1 MVLKIYQID
10 AFATKSFEGNP
21 AAVVPLDDWIPDK
34 IMQNIAEENNL
45 SETAFFIGDGDDYH
59 IRWFTPKK
67 EVQLCGSATLA
78 SAFVIYEI
86 LKKKTDKI
94 KFKSLSGPLYVKK
107 NDRLL
112 RMSFPSQKPKECNMP
127 QILLGAIDQKPKFC
141 YSSEDYIAI
150 YSTEDEIS
158 QIKPDFKK
166 LKRLDLRGL
175 IVTAP
180 GKDYDFVSRAFF
192 PKYGIPED
200 PVTGSAHTQ
209 LVPYWSEIFGKTEL
223 KARQISKRGG
233 DIFCEYNDDRVI
245 ISGFAKLYLSGEIEI
260 YSC

>member
-34 IMQNIAEENNL
+34 IMQKIAEENNL
-45 SETAFFIGDGDDYH
+45 SETAFFIGDRGDYH

-67 EVQLCGSATLA
+67 EVELCGHATLA

-94 KFKSLSGPLYVKK
+94 KFKSLSGPLYVEK

-112 RMSFPSQKPKECNMP
+112 RMNFPSQNPKECNMP
-127 QILLGAIDQKPKFC
+127 QILLDALDQKPKFC

-150 YSTEDEIS
+150 YSTENEIA
-158 QIKPDFKK
+158 QFKPDFKK

-180 GKDYDFVSRAFF
+180 GKDYDFVLRAFF
-192 PKYGIPED
+192 PNYGIPED

-245 ISGFAKLYLSGEIEI
+245 ISGSAKLYLSGEIEI
-260 YSC
+260 ESC